1 MKKNTLYLFILL
13 LITGLN
19 TSCNYLDIVP
29 DETAT
34 EKDAFA
40 NPRAALRYLYSCY
53 GYLPQSNMVSSCMDF
68 TGDETISP
76 FSESYVK
83 FAEGSYDSSNTIIS
97 YWNTLFQGIRQC
109 YLLKENINSVPKI
122 SQDEIDLY
130 TAEADFLIAYFH
142 LLLIKCYGPTILVK
156 ELPALDTPA
165 DNMLGRRPYD
175 ECIDW
180 VADLLDDAATRL
192 PATRNSSDY
201 GRATSVIAK
210 SLKARMLLYAASPLF
225 NGNPDYADFKNPD
238 GEQLMPTTYSE
249 EKYKRAADA
258 TWEAIQAALGAG
270 HELYKASTTSNAYP
284 EPTNLTERTL
294 RMTFMDSENF
304 KEVIFPETRKA
315 GAYGIQ
321 RKSIPFFPRG
331 SWNGIAPTITMIDR
345 FYTAN
350 GLPIDEDPAFSTSN
364 KLDVVTIPEG
374 ITYAEPGKRTL
385 YMNMNREPRFYAWIA
400 FENGYYECRTDD
412 KRYAYHKFWGAE
424 RSEGDKWLTG
434 FLATENC
441 GVRADDGKIV
451 TAARSQNYSK
461 TGYLISKMTDHSL
474 NHKNNEFGRFS
485 WPICRLGEIYL
496 NYAEALNEYDPG
508 NDDIL
513 KYVNL
518 IRQRAGIPN
527 LEEVYPEEVK
537 DPVKMRQLIRRERQI
552 ELAFEGYRFFDTRTW
567 RIAEE
572 TENGPVYGMNIMA
585 TDHTPTG
592 KFWERTI
599 AETRV
604 FNKKH
609 YLFPIA
615 QEELDRNKAITQNY
629 LW

>member
-53 GYLPQSNMVSSCMDF
+53 GYLPQSNKVETCMDF

-122 SQDEIDLY
+122 SQEEVDLY

-142 LLLIKCYGPTILVK
+142 LLLIKCYGPSILVK

-165 DNMLGRRPYD
+165 NNMLGRRPYD

-258 TWEAIQAALGAG
+258 TWDAIQAALGAG

-331 SWNGIAPTITMIDR
+331 SWNGIAPTITMLDR

-461 TGYLISKMTDHSL
+461 TGYL
-474 NHKNNEFGRFS
+474 
-485 WPICRLGEIYL
+485 
-496 NYAEALNEYDPG
+496 
-508 NDDIL
+508 
-513 KYVNL
+513 
-518 IRQRAGIPN
+518 
-527 LEEVYPEEVK
+527 
-537 DPVKMRQLIRRERQI
+537 
-552 ELAFEGYRFFDTRTW
+552 
-567 RIAEE
+567 
-572 TENGPVYGMNIMA
+572 
-585 TDHTPTG
+585 
-592 KFWERTI
+592 
-599 AETRV
+599 
-604 FNKKH
+604 
-609 YLFPIA
+609 
-615 QEELDRNKAITQNY
+615 
-629 LW
+629 